1 MDFSTGVAQ
10 SKEENH
16 VPTKIAKLQE
26 NAHFDNPYVS
36 SFQLTFRLAG
46 LSAEELM
53 LQGETFAIQAG
64 LADQIQEFR
73 KGALVAQNP
82 TGLAFLYLLLTLGF
96 EHISHLTGEDKAI
109 FRREYARKWDQPKTL
124 YSTVILC
131 SVAAAVQG
139 MDQTVINGANLFFP
153 KDFGIAEQTQR
164 NTWLLGLVNSAPY
177 LCW

>member
-1 MDFSTGVAQ
+1 
-10 SKEENH
+10 
-16 VPTKIAKLQE
+16 
-26 NAHFDNPYVS
+26 
-36 SFQLTFRLAG
+36 LT
-46 LSAEELM
+46 E
-53 LQGETFAIQAG
+53 
-64 LADQIQEFR
+64 
-73 KGALVAQNP
+73 
-82 TGLAFLYLLLTLGF
+82 
-96 EHISHLTGEDKAI
+96 EDKAI